1 MMHARNERQPL
12 RGDVVLLRWPEQ
24 EGDARRLDEL
34 GRPVLL
40 LVEPGAP
47 PPELHSCTSDWVRL
61 PVDDADVRA
70 RLASLTAR
78 ATRHPLVPLMGDF
91 GELSFRGQRVFLSHV
106 EQRLAAVLVEAFD
119 SAVSET
125 ELLQRAWEGAG
136 DPNKVRVRLSRLRK
150 RVAPLGLEISS
161 IRGFGYRL
169 HDAGA
174 GAATSPQ

>member
-70 RLASLTAR
+70 RLAAPPAR
-78 ATRHPLVPLMGDF
+78 AARPPPLPLIGGL
-91 GELSFRGQRVFLSHV
+91 GELFFCGLRAFLPP
-106 EQRLAAVLVEAFD
+106 
-119 SAVSET
+119 VS
-125 ELLQRAWEGAG
+125 
-136 DPNKVRVRLSRLRK
+136 
-150 RVAPLGLEISS
+150 
-161 IRGFGYRL
+161 
-169 HDAGA
+169 
-174 GAATSPQ
+174 